1 MQIKVSRKGR
11 EYEGRRTVQDRR
23 RKREKEWKEIGK
35 ADMGTF
41 LTFAQECCGAVVVV
55 VVVVDVVFVV
65 VRMLHIA
72 DTKIHLSHVWE
83 GKTL

>member
-1 MQIKVSRKGR
+1 MERNR
-11 EYEGRRTVQDRR
+11 EGGHGYIFNVRSG
-23 RKREKEWKEIGK
+23 
-35 ADMGTF
+35 M
-41 LTFAQECCGAVVVV
+41 LCGAVV